1 MFKKIKE
8 IQEQK
13 RKAEEQAELDRK
25 FKEKAL
31 INKTLRNLES
41 MIKKYEAQKEE
52 FIQLAR
58 RAEQF
63 NYTAQYNLAKNGLK
77 LIMDSYDRANQMYLS
92 LTISNRL
99 KETFSDTKAFVDSM
113 STISKQLSELQST
126 IDIEG
131 AQNEYLTAMQNISQA
146 EEKLQE
152 FSDGICNAA
161 TDMTEGFK
169 GDTKLDAALT
179 ALIHSTDGGL
189 SVPSVPVTE
198 NNSEIDRRISELE
211 GLINECR

>member
-1 MFKKIKE
+1 MFNKIKE
-8 IQEQK
+8 IKEQK
-13 RKAEEQAELDRK
+13 RRAEEKAELEKKL
-25 FKEKAL
+25 KEKAL
-31 INKTLRNLES
+31 INKTLRNLEG

-131 AQNEYLTAMQNISQA
+131 AQNEYLMAMQNINQA

-169 GDTKLDAALT
+169 GDAKLDEALS
-179 ALIHSTDGGL
+179 ALIRSTDGGI
-189 SVPSVPVTE
+189 SVPASPVSE
-198 NNSEIDRRISELE
+198 NNSEIDRKISELE

>member
-1 MFKKIKE
+1 MFNKIKE
-8 IQEQK
+8 MKEQK
-13 RKAEEQAELDRK
+13 RRAEEKAELEKKL
-25 FKEKAL
+25 KEKAL
-31 INKTLRNLES
+31 INKTLRNLEG
-41 MIKKYEAQKEE
+41 MIKKYETQKEE

-131 AQNEYLTAMQNISQA
+131 AQNEYLMAMQNINQA

-169 GDTKLDAALT
+169 GDAKLDEALS
-179 ALIHSTDGGL
+179 ALIRSTDGGI
-189 SVPSVPVTE
+189 SVPASPVSE
-198 NNSEIDRRISELE
+198 NNSEIDRKISELE